1 MKGQSENK
9 IVVVQNIIDRV
20 FNIILLSVSI
30 LFLCVGIYAL
40 IDNHL
45 VVKEADIPDSLKK
58 LAMADRAYPDI
69 QELQKTNEDIV
80 AWLTLDDTPIDYPIT
95 QSKDNAK
102 YLTVDYKG
110 EHSIAGNPFVDHR
123 NDFLNDNYTVIY
135 GHRMNRNKMFGALVE
150 YVDSSYLQRHRR
162 GTITTAKGTFE
173 LEVISYSVED
183 VTKTKIYDLAS
194 IRNGKNEEIIK
205 SIIEGGSTVNGSYP
219 AERLQCDEV
228 NGWQLILLSTCD
240 KDSRH
245 YRDVLLLR
253 VGEEL

>member
-45 VVKEADIPDSLKK
+45 IVKEADIPDSLKK
-58 LAMADRAYPDI
+58 MAMADRAYPDI

-110 EHSIAGNPFVDHR
+110 DHSIAGNPFVDHR

-135 GHRMNRNKMFGALVE
+135 GHRMNRNTMFGSLVE
-150 YVDSSYLQRHRR
+150 YVDSSYLQKHRR
-162 GTITTAKGTFE
+162 GTITTTKGTFE

-219 AERLQCDEV
+219 AERLQSDEV

>member
-1 MKGQSENK
+1 
-9 IVVVQNIIDRV
+9 
-20 FNIILLSVSI
+20 
-30 LFLCVGIYAL
+30 
-40 IDNHL
+40 
-45 VVKEADIPDSLKK
+45 
-58 LAMADRAYPDI
+58 
-69 QELQKTNEDIV
+69 
-80 AWLTLDDTPIDYPIT
+80 
-95 QSKDNAK
+95 
-102 YLTVDYKG
+102 
-110 EHSIAGNPFVDHR
+110 
-123 NDFLNDNYTVIY
+123 
-135 GHRMNRNKMFGALVE
+135 MNRNKMFGSLVE

-194 IRNGKNEEIIK
+194 IRNGKNKEIIK
-205 SIIEGGSTVNGSYP
+205 SIIEGGSTVNGNYP
-219 AERLQCDEV
+219 AERLQSDEV

>member
-58 LAMADRAYPDI
+58 LAMADQAYPDI
-69 QELQKTNEDIV
+69 RELQKTNEDIV

-135 GHRMNRNKMFGALVE
+135 GHRMNRNKMFGSLVE
-150 YVDSSYLQRHRR
+150 YVDSSYLQKHRR
-162 GTITTAKGTFE
+162 GTITTTKGTFE

-219 AERLQCDEV
+219 AERLQSDEV

>member
-1 MKGQSENK
+1 M
-9 IVVVQNIIDRV
+9 IIIR
-20 FNIILLSVSI
+20 
-30 LFLCVGIYAL
+30 
-40 IDNHL
+40 
-45 VVKEADIPDSLKK
+45 
-58 LAMADRAYPDI
+58 
-69 QELQKTNEDIV
+69 
-80 AWLTLDDTPIDYPIT
+80 
-95 QSKDNAK
+95 
-102 YLTVDYKG
+102 YKG
-110 EHSIAGNPFVDHR
+110 DHSIAGNPFVDHR

-135 GHRMNRNKMFGALVE
+135 GHRMNRNKMFGSLVE
-150 YVDSSYLQRHRR
+150 YVDSSYLQKHRR
-162 GTITTAKGTFE
+162 GTITTTKGTFE

-219 AERLQCDEV
+219 AERLQSDEV

>member
-135 GHRMNRNKMFGALVE
+135 GHRMNRNKMFGSLVE

-194 IRNGKNEEIIK
+194 IRNGKNKEIIK
-205 SIIEGGSTVNGSYP
+205 SIIEGGSTVNGNYP
-219 AERLQCDEV
+219 AERLQSDEV

-245 YRDVLLLR
+245 YRDVLLLK